1 MGWGRVSNG
10 YMYPQRNQHLNFWT
24 LSQRRY
30 RRKGMKHLPY
40 YQSPIQKALP
50 TGTII
55 SCSCSSGFMSNTS
68 TLMAKIRTDIQQHR
82 CCCEDRQFVS
92 CLMRFTNKR
101 KLKMNSQSRTVD
113 MTSYVIKDRQH
124 GSKSRGGFK
133 TGKKIISPVEKSGK
147 QSLVPCKIRVKW
159 KNNYWSRTA
168 CTIVNNPW
176 PNCK

>member
-55 SCSCSSGFMSNTS
+55 SCSCSSGFMSTS

-92 CLMRFTNKR
+92 CLMRFTSIYRNKR

-124 GSKSRGGFK
+124 GSKSRGDSK
-133 TGKKIISPVEKSGK
+133 PVRKS
-147 QSLVPCKIRVKW
+147 SVPLKNRENLWPRW
-159 KNNYWSRTA
+159 KRA
-168 CTIVNNPW
+168 L
-176 PNCK
+176 K

>member
-92 CLMRFTNKR
+92 CLMRFTSIYRNKR

-124 GSKSRGGFK
+124 GSKSRGDSK
-133 TGKKIISPVEKSGK
+133 PVRKS
-147 QSLVPCKIRVKW
+147 SVPLKNRENLWPRW
-159 KNNYWSRTA
+159 KRA
-168 CTIVNNPW
+168 L
-176 PNCK
+176 K